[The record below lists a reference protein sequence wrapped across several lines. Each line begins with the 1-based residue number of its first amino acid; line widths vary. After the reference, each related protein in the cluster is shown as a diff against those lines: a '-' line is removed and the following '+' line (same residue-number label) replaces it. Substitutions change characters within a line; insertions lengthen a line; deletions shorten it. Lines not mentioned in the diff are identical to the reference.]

1 MSTNDRTA
9 CIVCGSPVPPRR
21 ASGGL
26 GQKYCGSACKHRQKR
41 LTWSPEQREHARQ
54 MDRQRREQRQAQRQQ
69 WWGYCVL
76 CSRLY
81 RLATP
86 RSRCPEPDCQQ
97 RRATFTVTGIQG
109 RKRAERMGSP
119 VEEFDPI
126 VIYNKQQGRCA
137 ICGVKVRTAGGK
149 RQDTTASIDHVVPIS
164 AGGPHTEDN
173 CQLLCFGCNMRK
185 GTA

>member
-1 MSTNDRTA
+1 MSSNDRTT
-9 CIVCGSPVPPRR
+9 CIVCGSPVPPSRGSRPRKHCSPSCKYKYYR
-21 ASGGL
+21 ANRSEI
-26 GQKYCGSACKHRQKR
+26 QKER
-41 LTWSPEQREHARQ
+41 ARQ
-54 MDRQRREQRQAQRQQ
+54 AARRRREQRQAQRQQ

-97 RRATFTVTGIQG
+97 RRATFTVTGVQG

-126 VIYNKQQGRCA
+126 VIYNKHQGRCA